1 MRRRTR
7 DEEESFDVFSLDL
20 LRAKRQILRYS
31 LDEKLLLTRVS
42 CFFIVFVLILVN
54 VSSCVNSRINA
65 NRFYFSLLFLF
76 FPPPN

>member
-1 MRRRTR
+1 MIITSRRMAAKGGETKLHGSW

-42 CFFIVFVLILVN
+42 LW
-54 VSSCVNSRINA
+54 
-65 NRFYFSLLFLF
+65 FSF
-76 FPPPN
+76 

>member
-1 MRRRTR
+1 MGRRNR

-42 CFFIVFVLILVN
+42 FYGFRSNTCESFPLREF
-54 VSSCVNSRINA
+54 A
-65 NRFYFSLLFLF
+65 N
-76 FPPPN
+76 